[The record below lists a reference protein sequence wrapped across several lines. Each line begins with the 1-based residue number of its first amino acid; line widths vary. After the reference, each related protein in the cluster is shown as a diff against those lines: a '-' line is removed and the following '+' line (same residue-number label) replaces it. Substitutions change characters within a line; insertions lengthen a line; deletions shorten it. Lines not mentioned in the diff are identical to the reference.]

1 MKRIE
6 ATINFFMLDEVR
18 EALNEIGVQV
28 MTVTKVNGFGRQES
42 HIEFYRAAKN
52 DIAFIPKV
60 RIEVIAENGQVE
72 KVVTTIQDK
81 AKTDEIGD
89 GKIFVSP
96 LDQVIRIRAGETGET
111 AI

>member
-6 ATINFFMLDEVR
+6 ATINFFMLDQVR
-18 EALNEIGVQV
+18 DALNEIGIQG
-28 MTVTKVNGFGRQES
+28 MTMTKVNGFGRQES

-52 DIAFIPKV
+52 DIAFIPKI
-60 RIEVIAENGQVE
+60 RIEVIAENGLVE

-89 GKIFVSP
+89 GKIFVST
-96 LDQVIRIRAGETGET
+96 LDQVIRIRTGEMGETV
-111 AI
+111 I

>member
-18 EALNEIGVQV
+18 DALNEIGIQG
-28 MTVTKVNGFGRQES
+28 MTMTKVNGFGRQES

-52 DIAFIPKV
+52 DIAFIPKI
-60 RIEVIAENGQVE
+60 RIEVIAENGLVE

-89 GKIFVSP
+89 GKIFVST
-96 LDQVIRIRAGETGET
+96 LDQVIRIRTGEMGETV
-111 AI
+111 I

>member
-6 ATINFFMLDEVR
+6 ATINFFMLDEVKD
-18 EALNEIGVQV
+18 ALNEIGIQG
-28 MTVTKVNGFGRQES
+28 MTMTKVNGFGRQES
-42 HIEFYRAAKN
+42 HIELYRAAKN

-60 RIEVIAENGQVE
+60 RIEVIAENGLVE

-89 GKIFVSP
+89 GNIFISS
-96 LDQVIRIRAGETGET
+96 LDQVIRIRTGETGET
-111 AI
+111 VI